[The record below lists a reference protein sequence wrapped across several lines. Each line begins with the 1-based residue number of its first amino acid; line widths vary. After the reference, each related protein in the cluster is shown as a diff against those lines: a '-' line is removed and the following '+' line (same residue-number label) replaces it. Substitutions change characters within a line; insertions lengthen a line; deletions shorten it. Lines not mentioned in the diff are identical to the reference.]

1 LGTLLLVSALSWQ
14 VVGPADRWWFAVR
27 HIDRHRSTQEAPMS
41 TPFGGPAR
49 SAPGLPNL
57 PTPPTGW
64 PVGSYATYEE
74 AQRAVDYLADSDFP
88 VGDVTIVGVDLML
101 VERVIGRLSWGRVLI
116 SGAASGA
123 WFGLFVGLLLSFFS
137 QPGIGFGPIL
147 LGLVSGIVFGLV
159 FAAVGYG
166 ASRGRRDFTS
176 ASQMVAGR
184 YDVLCQP
191 RNAEKARELL
201 GKLAME
207 SGAGS

>member
-1 LGTLLLVSALSWQ
+1 
-14 VVGPADRWWFAVR
+14 
-27 HIDRHRSTQEAPMS
+27 MS

-49 SAPGLPNL
+49 TAPGFPNL

-64 PVGSYATYEE
+64 PVGSYATYAE
-74 AQRAVDYLADSDFP
+74 AQRAVDYLADRDFP
-88 VGDVTIVGVDLML
+88 VADVTIVGVDLML
-101 VERVIGRLSWGRVLI
+101 VERVIGRLTWGRVLL

-123 WFGLFVGLLLSFFS
+123 WFGLFVGLLLGLFS
-137 QPGIGFGPIL
+137 TGNNTFGPIL
-147 LGLVSGIVFGLV
+147 VGLVSGVAFGAI

-166 ASRGRRDFTS
+166 ATRGRRDFTS

-201 GKLAME
+201 AKLALGP
-207 SGAGS
+207 GAPDAPDAPAT

>member
-1 LGTLLLVSALSWQ
+1 V
-14 VVGPADRWWFAVR
+14 
-27 HIDRHRSTQEAPMS
+27 S

-49 SAPGLPNL
+49 TAPGLPNL

-74 AQRAVDYLADSDFP
+74 AQRAVDHLADSDFP
-88 VGDVTIVGVDLML
+88 VRDVTIVGVDLML
-101 VERVIGRLSWGRVLI
+101 VERVIGRLTWSRVLM

-123 WFGLFVGLLLSFFS
+123 WFGLFVGLLLSLFS
-137 QPGIGFGPIL
+137 PESSFGPIL
-147 LGLVSGIVFGLV
+147 VGLASGIVFGLV

-166 ASRGRRDFTS
+166 ATRGRRDFTS

-191 RNAEKARELL
+191 RNAEKARELVA
-201 GKLAME
+201 KLAM
-207 SGAGS
+207 GSNPA

>member
-1 LGTLLLVSALSWQ
+1 VTA
-14 VVGPADRWWFAVR
+14 
-27 HIDRHRSTQEAPMS
+27 
-41 TPFGGPAR
+41 PFGGPAR
-49 SAPGLPNL
+49 TAPGLPNL

-74 AQRAVDYLADSDFP
+74 AQRAVDHLADSDFP
-88 VGDVTIVGVDLML
+88 VRDVTIVGVDLML
-101 VERVIGRLSWGRVLI
+101 VERVIGRLTWGRVLV

-123 WFGLFVGLLLSFFS
+123 WFGLFVGLLLSLFS
-137 QPGIGFGPIL
+137 PGATSFGPIL
-147 LGLVSGIVFGLV
+147 VGLASGIVFGLV

-166 ASRGRRDFTS
+166 ATHGRRDFTS

-201 GKLAME
+201 AKLAM
-207 SGAGS
+207 GSAPSSQ

>member
-1 LGTLLLVSALSWQ
+1 
-14 VVGPADRWWFAVR
+14 
-27 HIDRHRSTQEAPMS
+27 MS

-49 SAPGLPNL
+49 TAPGLPNL

-74 AQRAVDYLADSDFP
+74 AQRAVDHLADSDFP
-88 VGDVTIVGVDLML
+88 VRDVTIVGVDLML
-101 VERVIGRLSWGRVLI
+101 VERVIGRLTWGRVLA

-123 WFGLFVGLLLSFFS
+123 WFGLFVGLLLSLFS
-137 QPGIGFGPIL
+137 PEASFGPIL
-147 LGLVSGIVFGLV
+147 VGLASGIVFGLV

-176 ASQMVAGR
+176 SSQMVAGR

-201 GKLAME
+201 AKLAMG
-207 SGAGS
+207 SGNPA